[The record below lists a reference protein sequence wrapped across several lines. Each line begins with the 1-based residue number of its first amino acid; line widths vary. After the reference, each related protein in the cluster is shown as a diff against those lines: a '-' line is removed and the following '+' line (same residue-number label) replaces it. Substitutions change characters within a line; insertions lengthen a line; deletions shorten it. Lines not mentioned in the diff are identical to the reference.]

1 MTIAVTPTTQ
11 TTLLANHHY
20 DSTLSDALF
29 SCMDRADGL
38 ADFIYSSVDQAQN
51 GDEFVD
57 LASLAQAL
65 HTLTIALRDLKALQN
80 ELLDRVYQDN
90 LALRRAAHD
99 YGVDPDRLTAVL
111 EQIFSTAQR
120 RPGCWERDIADR
132 FAALAGLENP
142 TSAGDVA

>member
-29 SCMDRADGL
+29 SCMDRTYGL
-38 ADFIYSSVDQAQN
+38 ADFIYSSVDQAQY
-51 GDEFVD
+51 GDESVD
-57 LASLAQAL
+57 LASLTQAL
-65 HTLTIALRDLKALQN
+65 HILAIGLRDLNALQT

-132 FAALAGLENP
+132 FAALAP
-142 TSAGDVA
+142 AA